1 MENVETIFE
10 GLLELVRLDMQ
21 LRKTGKE
28 TAERRQVEDA
38 INSMRAKLPEP
49 ILGHFDRQK
58 SRGKLGIAPV
68 RGGVFGACHLKM
80 PLRHVAELGHKQDYL
95 APCNYRAHSICSP
108 NEMFVLPGSKVR
120 PPLVSTTGFG
130 TA

>member
-1 MENVETIFE
+1 MENVETILE

-38 INSMRAKLPEP
+38 INSVRAKLPEP

-58 SRGKLGIAPV
+58 SNVQSSRNVGKPTSGRSAIP
-68 RGGVFGACHLKM
+68 GA
-80 PLRHVAELGHKQDYL
+80 
-95 APCNYRAHSICSP
+95 
-108 NEMFVLPGSKVR
+108 
-120 PPLVSTTGFG
+120 
-130 TA
+130 

>member
-21 LRKTGKE
+21 LRKAGKE

-38 INSMRAKLPEP
+38 INSVRAKLPEP

-58 SRGKLGIAPV
+58 SSSAWRCLWSVPSKDAT
-68 RGGVFGACHLKM
+68 GAC
-80 PLRHVAELGHKQDYL
+80 R
-95 APCNYRAHSICSP
+95 R
-108 NEMFVLPGSKVR
+108 
-120 PPLVSTTGFG
+120 
-130 TA
+130 TASQAG

>member
-38 INSMRAKLPEP
+38 INSVRAKLPEP

-58 SRGKLGIAPV
+58 SRGKPGIAPV
-68 RGGVFGACHLKM
+68 RGGVCGA
-80 PLRHVAELGHKQDYL
+80 A
-95 APCNYRAHSICSP
+95 I
-108 NEMFVLPGSKVR
+108 
-120 PPLVSTTGFG
+120 
-130 TA
+130 

>member
-1 MENVETIFE
+1 MENVETILE

-38 INSMRAKLPEP
+38 INSVRAKVPEP

-58 SRGKLGIAPV
+58 
-68 RGGVFGACHLKM
+68 
-80 PLRHVAELGHKQDYL
+80 AEVSWGLLQ
-95 APCNYRAHSICSP
+95 CVEVSVERAI
-108 NEMFVLPGSKVR
+108 
-120 PPLVSTTGFG
+120 
-130 TA
+130 

>member
-1 MENVETIFE
+1 MENVETILE
-10 GLLELVRLDMQ
+10 SLLELVRLDMQ

-38 INSMRAKLPEP
+38 INSVRAKLPEP

-68 RGGVFGACHLKM
+68 RGGVCGACHLKM
-80 PLRHVAELGHKQDYL
+80 PLGHVAELRHKQDDL
-95 APCNYRAHSICSP
+95 ALCDNCGTYIYCLRMKWLCRQCRQPAGAGVGQ
-108 NEMFVLPGSKVR
+108 ER
-120 PPLVSTTGFG
+120 P
-130 TA
+130 

>member
-1 MENVETIFE
+1 MEETILE

-21 LRKTGKE
+21 LRKTDKE

-38 INSMRAKLPEP
+38 INSVRAKLPEP

-68 RGGVFGACHLKM
+68 RVS
-80 PLRHVAELGHKQDYL
+80 VE
-95 APCNYRAHSICSP
+95 RAI
-108 NEMFVLPGSKVR
+108 
-120 PPLVSTTGFG
+120 
-130 TA
+130 

>member
-38 INSMRAKLPEP
+38 INSVRAKLPES
-49 ILGHFDRQK
+49 ILGH
-58 SRGKLGIAPV
+58 LIA
-68 RGGVFGACHLKM
+68 RK
-80 PLRHVAELGHKQDYL
+80 AE
-95 APCNYRAHSICSP
+95 
-108 NEMFVLPGSKVR
+108 
-120 PPLVSTTGFG
+120 VS
-130 TA
+130 